1 MEKDED
7 EEWERQIEYGI
18 VTDKRLFAI
27 LSVYHLVPNYIG
39 QRCYKANQYW
49 LSHTTKAYKQAVY
62 SSSWWFDLPWSSI
75 YQLERVRDKPTKLR
89 NHSQMMLHV
98 LVLSAQ
104 ISANSTVQRCNVTS
118 VSGSHAVYSVKV
130 FFLGRHI
137 SFKHIITIFNIYRL

>member
-62 SSSWWFDLPWSSI
+62 SSSWWFDLPWSIVVNLSI
-75 YQLERVRDKPTKLR
+75 RESEGQADKTKKSLP
-89 NHSQMMLHV
+89 NDV
-98 LVLSAQ
+98 ACPGT
-104 ISANSTVQRCNVTS
+104 ISTD
-118 VSGSHAVYSVKV
+118 
-130 FFLGRHI
+130 
-137 SFKHIITIFNIYRL
+137 

>member
-1 MEKDED
+1 MPFCQFIISFQTTLAKGVTKQISIDCRTPPKHIS
-7 EEWERQIEYGI
+7 RQYT
-18 VTDKRLFAI
+18 V
-27 LSVYHLVPNYIG
+27 
-39 QRCYKANQYW
+39 
-49 LSHTTKAYKQAVY
+49 AVD
-62 SSSWWFDLPWSSI
+62 DLICHDPSSSI